1 MSFMAYLIF
10 LSNSLF
16 KTTKGGVLMS
26 SVSVKVNPTILNWL
40 MQKAQQ
46 SNVGSSVID
55 LIKKWISGEEE
66 PTFSQIETVSK
77 KTNIPFGYFFLEK
90 PPIEDCKIVNFRT
103 VDSISIQNP
112 SRDLIDTV
120 DMMSGVQEW
129 MAEYNKDNGASR
141 YEFVGSIKITDDV
154 IHTAKTIREEL
165 NLNLNWFEDFRNARE
180 TFNSL
185 RNTISDLGI
194 IVMMNGIVGNNTHR
208 TLNVSEFRAFA
219 LTDPYAPLIFINSR
233 DTDNGKLFS
242 LLHELVHVF
251 IGKDDFYNDT
261 HGVSQKVSKE
271 EQFCNAVA
279 AEILVPDS
287 IFIDEWFSQAGSNET
302 IIYELE
308 KKFIC
313 SRFTLLIKA
322 FNTGKIEKA
331 EFNRLLNLFKGQ
343 FEVMQ
348 NQKQDRASGGGDFYR
363 TLSTKWDK
371 KVIQAMYSGAQSGRN
386 QYRDV
391 YRLTNT
397 TGKTFHELVRKVG
410 VV

>member
-1 MSFMAYLIF
+1 MP
-10 LSNSLF
+10 
-16 KTTKGGVLMS
+16 

-46 SNVGSSVID
+46 GNVGSSVID
-55 LIKKWISGEEE
+55 LIKKWISGEKE

-77 KTNIPFGYFFLEK
+77 NINIPFGYFFLDK
-90 PPIEDCKIVNFRT
+90 PPVEECKIVDFRT
-103 VDSISIQNP
+103 VDSISIHNP

-120 DMMSGVQEW
+120 DLMSSVQEW
-129 MAEYNKDNGASR
+129 MSEYNRDNGASE
-141 YEFVGSIKITDDV
+141 YVFVGSVKTTDDV
-154 IHTAKTIREEL
+154 IHTAKTIRKEL

-180 TFNSL
+180 AFNSL
-185 RNTISDLGI
+185 RNTIADIGV

-208 TLNVSEFRAFA
+208 PLNVSEFRAFA

-233 DTDNGKLFS
+233 DADNGKLFS
-242 LLHELVHVF
+242 LLHELVHVW
-251 IGKDDFYNDT
+251 IGKDNFYNDVY
-261 HGVSQKVSKE
+261 GLSQKVSKE

-287 IFIDEWFSQAGSNET
+287 IFIDEWSRQTGSNET

-313 SRFTLLIKA
+313 SSFTLLIKA
-322 FNTGKIEKA
+322 FNTRRIEKA

-343 FEVMQ
+343 FEAML
-348 NQKQDRASGGGDFYR
+348 NQKQEKISGGGDFYR
-363 TLSTKWDK
+363 TLATKWDR
-371 KVIQAMYSGAQSGRN
+371 KVIQAMYSGVQSGRN

-397 TGKTFHELVRKVG
+397 NGKTFHELVRKAGIV
-410 VV
+410 

>member
-1 MSFMAYLIF
+1 
-10 LSNSLF
+10 
-16 KTTKGGVLMS
+16 MS
-26 SVSVKVNPTILNWL
+26 SVSIKVNPTILNWL
-40 MQKAQQ
+40 MQEAQQ
-46 SNVGSSVID
+46 GNVGSSIID
-55 LIKKWISGEEE
+55 LIKEWISGEKE
-66 PTFSQIETVSK
+66 PTFSQIEKVSK
-77 KTNIPFGYFFLEK
+77 KINIPFGYFFLEN
-90 PPIEDCKIVNFRT
+90 PPLEKCKIVDFRT
-103 VDSISIQNP
+103 VDSISIHNP

-120 DMMSGVQEW
+120 DLMSGIQEW
-129 MAEYNKDNGASR
+129 MAEYNKENGASG
-141 YEFVGSIKITDDV
+141 YNFVGSIKTTDSV
-154 IHTAKTIREEL
+154 IPAAKTIREDL
-165 NLNLNWFEDFRNARE
+165 NLRLNWFEDFRNARE
-180 TFNSL
+180 AFNSL
-185 RNTISDLGI
+185 RNTIADIGV

-233 DTDNGKLFS
+233 DADNGKLFS
-242 LLHELVHVF
+242 LLHELVHVW
-251 IGKDDFYNDT
+251 IGKDNFYNDVY
-261 HGVSQKVSKE
+261 GVSQKVSKE

-287 IFIDEWFSQAGSNET
+287 IFIDEWSNQTGSNES

-322 FNTGKIEKA
+322 FNTRRIEKA

-343 FEVMQ
+343 FETMQ
-348 NQKQDRASGGGDFYR
+348 NQKQSEISGGGDFYR
-363 TLSTKWDK
+363 TLATKWDR
-371 KVIQAMYSGAQSGRN
+371 KVIQAMYSGVQSGRN

-410 VV
+410 IV

>member
-1 MSFMAYLIF
+1 
-10 LSNSLF
+10 
-16 KTTKGGVLMS
+16 MS
-26 SVSVKVNPTILNWL
+26 SVSIKVNPTILNWL
-40 MQKAQQ
+40 MQEAQQ
-46 SNVGSSVID
+46 GNVGSSIID
-55 LIKKWISGEEE
+55 LIKEWISGEKE
-66 PTFSQIETVSK
+66 PTFSQIEKVSK
-77 KTNIPFGYFFLEK
+77 KINIPFGYFFLEK
-90 PPIEDCKIVNFRT
+90 PPLEKCKIVDFRT
-103 VDSISIQNP
+103 VDSISIHNP

-120 DMMSGVQEW
+120 DLMSGIQEW
-129 MAEYNKDNGASR
+129 MAEYNKENGASG
-141 YEFVGSIKITDDV
+141 YNFVGSIKTTDSV
-154 IHTAKTIREEL
+154 IPAAKTIREDL
-165 NLNLNWFEDFRNARE
+165 NLSLNWFEDFRNARE
-180 TFNSL
+180 AFNSL
-185 RNTISDLGI
+185 RNTIADIGV

-233 DTDNGKLFS
+233 DADNGKLFS
-242 LLHELVHVF
+242 LLHELVHVW
-251 IGKDDFYNDT
+251 IGKDNFYNDVY
-261 HGVSQKVSKE
+261 GVSQKVSKE

-287 IFIDEWFSQAGSNET
+287 IFTDEWSNQTGSNEA

-322 FNTGKIEKA
+322 FNTRRIEKA

-343 FEVMQ
+343 FETMQ
-348 NQKQDRASGGGDFYR
+348 NQKQGEISGGGDFYR
-363 TLSTKWDK
+363 TLATKWDR
-371 KVIQAMYSGAQSGRN
+371 KVIQAMYSGVQSGRN

-410 VV
+410 IV

>member
-1 MSFMAYLIF
+1 
-10 LSNSLF
+10 
-16 KTTKGGVLMS
+16 MS
-26 SVSVKVNPTILNWL
+26 SVSIKVNPTILNWL
-40 MQKAQQ
+40 MQEAQQ
-46 SNVGSSVID
+46 GNVGSSIID
-55 LIKKWISGEEE
+55 LIKEWISGEKE
-66 PTFSQIETVSK
+66 PTFSQIEKVSK
-77 KTNIPFGYFFLEK
+77 KINIPFGYFFLEK
-90 PPIEDCKIVNFRT
+90 PPLEKCKIVDFRT
-103 VDSISIQNP
+103 VDSISIHNP

-120 DMMSGVQEW
+120 DLMSGIQEW
-129 MAEYNKDNGASR
+129 MAEYNKENGASG
-141 YEFVGSIKITDDV
+141 YNFVGSIKTTDSV
-154 IHTAKTIREEL
+154 IPAAKTIREDL
-165 NLNLNWFEDFRNARE
+165 NLRLNWFEDFRNARE
-180 TFNSL
+180 AFNSL
-185 RNTISDLGI
+185 RNTIADIGV

-233 DTDNGKLFS
+233 DADNGKLFS
-242 LLHELVHVF
+242 LLHELVHVW
-251 IGKDDFYNDT
+251 IGKDNFYNDVY
-261 HGVSQKVSKE
+261 GVSQKVSKE

-287 IFIDEWFSQAGSNET
+287 IFIDEWSNQTGSNES

-322 FNTGKIEKA
+322 FNTRRIEKA

-343 FEVMQ
+343 FETMQ
-348 NQKQDRASGGGDFYR
+348 NQKQGEISGGGDFYR
-363 TLSTKWDK
+363 TLATKWDR
-371 KVIQAMYSGAQSGRN
+371 KVIQAMYSGVQSGRN

-410 VV
+410 IV

>member
-1 MSFMAYLIF
+1 
-10 LSNSLF
+10 
-16 KTTKGGVLMS
+16 
-26 SVSVKVNPTILNWL
+26 

-46 SNVGSSVID
+46 GNVGSSVID
-55 LIKKWISGEEE
+55 LIKKWISGEKE

-77 KTNIPFGYFFLEK
+77 NINIPFGYFFLDK
-90 PPIEDCKIVNFRT
+90 PPVEECKIVDFRT
-103 VDSISIQNP
+103 VDSISIHNP

-120 DMMSGVQEW
+120 DLMSSVQEW
-129 MAEYNKDNGASR
+129 MSEYNRDNGASE
-141 YEFVGSIKITDDV
+141 YVFVGSVKTTDDV
-154 IHTAKTIREEL
+154 IHTAKTIRKEL

-180 TFNSL
+180 AFNSL
-185 RNTISDLGI
+185 RNTIADIGV

-208 TLNVSEFRAFA
+208 PLNVSEFRAFA

-233 DTDNGKLFS
+233 DADNGKLFS
-242 LLHELVHVF
+242 LLHELVHVW
-251 IGKDDFYNDT
+251 IGKDNFYNDVY
-261 HGVSQKVSKE
+261 GLSQKVSKE

-287 IFIDEWFSQAGSNET
+287 IFIDEWSRQTGSNET

-313 SRFTLLIKA
+313 SSFTLLIKA
-322 FNTGKIEKA
+322 FNTRRIEKA

-343 FEVMQ
+343 FEAIL
-348 NQKQDRASGGGDFYR
+348 NQKQEKISGGGDFYR
-363 TLSTKWDK
+363 TLATKWDR
-371 KVIQAMYSGAQSGRN
+371 KVIQAMYSGVQSGRN

-397 TGKTFHELVRKVG
+397 NGKTFHELVRKAGIV
-410 VV
+410 

>member
-1 MSFMAYLIF
+1 
-10 LSNSLF
+10 
-16 KTTKGGVLMS
+16 MS
-26 SVSVKVNPTILNWL
+26 SVSIKVNPTILNWL
-40 MQKAQQ
+40 MQEAQQ
-46 SNVGSSVID
+46 GNVGSSIID
-55 LIKKWISGEEE
+55 LIKEWISGEKE
-66 PTFSQIETVSK
+66 PTFSQIEKVSK
-77 KTNIPFGYFFLEK
+77 KINIPFGYFFLEK
-90 PPIEDCKIVNFRT
+90 PPLEKCKIVDFRT
-103 VDSISIQNP
+103 VDSISIHNP

-120 DMMSGVQEW
+120 DLMSGIQEW
-129 MAEYNKDNGASR
+129 MAEYNKENGASE
-141 YEFVGSIKITDDV
+141 YKFVGSIKTTDSV
-154 IHTAKTIREEL
+154 IPAAKTIREDL
-165 NLNLNWFEDFRNARE
+165 NLRLNWFEDFRNARE
-180 TFNSL
+180 AFNSL
-185 RNTISDLGI
+185 RNTIADIGV

-233 DTDNGKLFS
+233 DADNGKLFS
-242 LLHELVHVF
+242 LLHELVHVW
-251 IGKDDFYNDT
+251 IGKDNFYNDVY
-261 HGVSQKVSKE
+261 GVSQKVSKE

-287 IFIDEWFSQAGSNET
+287 IFIDEWSNQTGSNEA

-322 FNTGKIEKA
+322 FNTRRIEKA

-343 FEVMQ
+343 FKTMQ
-348 NQKQDRASGGGDFYR
+348 NQKQGEISGGGDFYR
-363 TLSTKWDK
+363 TLATKWDR
-371 KVIQAMYSGAQSGRN
+371 KVIQAMYAGVQSGRN

-410 VV
+410 IV

>member
-1 MSFMAYLIF
+1 MS
-10 LSNSLF
+10 
-16 KTTKGGVLMS
+16 G
-26 SVSVKVNPTILNWL
+26 VSVKVNPTILNWL

-55 LIKKWISGEEE
+55 LIKKWISGEKE

-103 VDSISIQNP
+103 VDSIGIQNP

-129 MAEYNKDNGASR
+129 MAEYNKDNGASM
-141 YEFVGSIKITDDV
+141 YEFVGSIKITDGL
-154 IHTAKTIREEL
+154 IHASNTIREGL
-165 NLNLNWFEDFRNARE
+165 NLNPNWFESFRNAKE
-180 TFNSL
+180 AFNNL
-185 RNTISDLGI
+185 RNTISDLGV
-194 IVMMNGIVGNNTHR
+194 IVMMNGIVVNNTHR

-279 AEILVPDS
+279 AEILVPNS
-287 IFIDEWFSQAGSNET
+287 MFLNEWSKQNGNIET
-302 IIYELE
+302 IICALE

-322 FNTGKIEKA
+322 FNTGKIGKI
-331 EFNRLLNLFKGQ
+331 EFNRFLNLFQEQ
-343 FEVMQ
+343 FEVM
-348 NQKQDRASGGGDFYR
+348 QKQDRASGGGDFYR
-363 TLSTKWDK
+363 TLATKWDK
-371 KVIQAMYSGAQSGRN
+371 KVIQAMYSGVQSGRN

>member
-1 MSFMAYLIF
+1 
-10 LSNSLF
+10 
-16 KTTKGGVLMS
+16 MS
-26 SVSVKVNPTILNWL
+26 SVSIKVNPTILNWL
-40 MQKAQQ
+40 MQEAQQ
-46 SNVGSSVID
+46 GNVGSSIID
-55 LIKKWISGEEE
+55 LIKEWISGEKE
-66 PTFSQIETVSK
+66 PTFSQIEKVSK
-77 KTNIPFGYFFLEK
+77 KINIPFGYFFLEK
-90 PPIEDCKIVNFRT
+90 PPLEKCKIVDFRT
-103 VDSISIQNP
+103 VDSISIHNP

-120 DMMSGVQEW
+120 DLMSGIQEW
-129 MAEYNKDNGASR
+129 MVEYNKENGASG
-141 YEFVGSIKITDDV
+141 YNFVGSIKTTDSV
-154 IHTAKTIREEL
+154 IPAAKTIREDL
-165 NLNLNWFEDFRNARE
+165 NLSLNWFEDFRNARE
-180 TFNSL
+180 AFNSL
-185 RNTISDLGI
+185 RNTIADIGV

-233 DTDNGKLFS
+233 DADNGKLFS
-242 LLHELVHVF
+242 LLHELVHVW
-251 IGKDDFYNDT
+251 IGKDNFYNDVY
-261 HGVSQKVSKE
+261 GVSQKVSKE

-287 IFIDEWFSQAGSNET
+287 IFIDEWSNQTGSNES

-322 FNTGKIEKA
+322 FNTRRIEKA

-343 FEVMQ
+343 FETMQ
-348 NQKQDRASGGGDFYR
+348 NQKQSEISGGGDFYR
-363 TLSTKWDK
+363 TLATKWDR
-371 KVIQAMYSGAQSGRN
+371 KVIQAMYSGVQSGRN

-410 VV
+410 IV

>member
-1 MSFMAYLIF
+1 
-10 LSNSLF
+10 
-16 KTTKGGVLMS
+16 MS
-26 SVSVKVNPTILNWL
+26 SVSIKVNPTILNWL
-40 MQKAQQ
+40 MQEAQQ
-46 SNVGSSVID
+46 GNVGSSIID
-55 LIKKWISGEEE
+55 LIKEWISGEKE
-66 PTFSQIETVSK
+66 PTFSQIEKVSK
-77 KTNIPFGYFFLEK
+77 KINIPFGYFFLEK
-90 PPIEDCKIVNFRT
+90 PPLEKCKIVDFRT
-103 VDSISIQNP
+103 VDSISIHNP

-120 DMMSGVQEW
+120 DLMSGIQEW
-129 MAEYNKDNGASR
+129 MAEYNKENGASG
-141 YEFVGSIKITDDV
+141 YKFVGSIKTTDSV
-154 IHTAKTIREEL
+154 IPAAKTIREDL
-165 NLNLNWFEDFRNARE
+165 NLRLNWFEDFRNARE
-180 TFNSL
+180 AFNSL
-185 RNTISDLGI
+185 RNTIADIGV

-233 DTDNGKLFS
+233 DADNGKLFS
-242 LLHELVHVF
+242 LLHELVHVW
-251 IGKDDFYNDT
+251 IGKDNFYNDVY
-261 HGVSQKVSKE
+261 GVSQKVSKE

-287 IFIDEWFSQAGSNET
+287 IFIDEWSNQTGSNES

-322 FNTGKIEKA
+322 FNTRRIEKA

-343 FEVMQ
+343 FETMQ
-348 NQKQDRASGGGDFYR
+348 NQKQGEISGGGDFYR
-363 TLSTKWDK
+363 TLATKWDR
-371 KVIQAMYSGAQSGRN
+371 KVIQAMYSGVQSGRN

-410 VV
+410 IV

>member
-1 MSFMAYLIF
+1 M
-10 LSNSLF
+10 
-16 KTTKGGVLMS
+16 KGGVLMP

-46 SNVGSSVID
+46 GNVGSSVID
-55 LIKKWISGEEE
+55 LIKKWISGEKE

-77 KTNIPFGYFFLEK
+77 KTSIPFGYFFLDK
-90 PPIEDCKIVNFRT
+90 PPVEECKIVDFRT

-120 DMMSGVQEW
+120 DLMCSVQEW
-129 MAEYNKDNGASR
+129 MSEYNKDNGVSG
-141 YEFVGSIKITDDV
+141 YTFVGSIKTTDDV
-154 IHTAKTIREEL
+154 IHTAKTIRKEL
-165 NLNLNWFEDFRNARE
+165 NLNLNWFEDFRDARE
-180 TFNSL
+180 AFNSL
-185 RNTISDLGI
+185 RNTIADLGV

-233 DTDNGKLFS
+233 DADNGKLFS
-242 LLHELVHVF
+242 LLHELVHVW
-251 IGKDDFYNDT
+251 IGKDNFYNDVY
-261 HGVSQKVSKE
+261 GLSQKVSKE

-287 IFIDEWFSQAGSNET
+287 IFIDEWYRQTGSNET

-313 SRFTLLIKA
+313 SSFTLLIKA
-322 FNTGKIEKA
+322 LNTRRIEKA

-343 FEVMQ
+343 FEAML
-348 NQKQDRASGGGDFYR
+348 NQKQEKISGGGDFYR
-363 TLSTKWDK
+363 TLATKWDR
-371 KVIQAMYSGAQSGRN
+371 KVIQAMYSGVQSGRN

-397 TGKTFHELVRKVG
+397 NGKTFHELVRKVG
-410 VV
+410 IV

>member
-1 MSFMAYLIF
+1 
-10 LSNSLF
+10 
-16 KTTKGGVLMS
+16 MS
-26 SVSVKVNPTILNWL
+26 SVSIKVNPTILNWL
-40 MQKAQQ
+40 MQEAQQ
-46 SNVGSSVID
+46 GNVGSSIID
-55 LIKKWISGEEE
+55 LIKEWISGEKE
-66 PTFSQIETVSK
+66 PTFSQIEKVSK
-77 KTNIPFGYFFLEK
+77 KINIPFGYFFLEK
-90 PPIEDCKIVNFRT
+90 PPLEKCKIVDFRT
-103 VDSISIQNP
+103 VDSISIHNP

-120 DMMSGVQEW
+120 DLMSGIQEW
-129 MAEYNKDNGASR
+129 MAEYNKENGASG
-141 YEFVGSIKITDDV
+141 YKFVGSIKTTDSV
-154 IHTAKTIREEL
+154 IPAAKTIREDL
-165 NLNLNWFEDFRNARE
+165 NLSLNWFEDFRNARE
-180 TFNSL
+180 AFNSL
-185 RNTISDLGI
+185 RNTIADIGV

-233 DTDNGKLFS
+233 DADNGKLFS
-242 LLHELVHVF
+242 LLHELVHVW
-251 IGKDDFYNDT
+251 IGKDNFYNDVY
-261 HGVSQKVSKE
+261 GVSQKVSKE

-287 IFIDEWFSQAGSNET
+287 IFIDEWSNQTGSNES

-322 FNTGKIEKA
+322 FNTRRIEKA

-343 FEVMQ
+343 FETMQ
-348 NQKQDRASGGGDFYR
+348 NQKQSEISGGGDFYR
-363 TLSTKWDK
+363 TLATKWDR
-371 KVIQAMYSGAQSGRN
+371 KVIQAMYSGVQSGRN

-410 VV
+410 IV

>member
-1 MSFMAYLIF
+1 MAFLIF
-10 LSNSLF
+10 LNRLF
-16 KTTKGGVLMS
+16 KTTKGGVLVS
-26 SVSVKVNPTILNWL
+26 GVSVKVNPTILNWL

-46 SNVGSSVID
+46 VNVGSPVID
-55 LIKKWISGEEE
+55 LIKKWISGEKE

-90 PPIEDCKIVNFRT
+90 PPVEECKIVDFRT

-120 DMMSGVQEW
+120 DMMSGIQEW

-141 YEFVGSIKITDDV
+141 YEFVGSIKITDSV
-154 IHTAKTIREEL
+154 ISTANIIRKEL
-165 NLNLNWFEDFRNARE
+165 NLNPNWFESFRNAKE
-180 TFNSL
+180 AFNSL

-242 LLHELVHVF
+242 LLHELVHVL

-271 EQFCNAVA
+271 EQFCNAVT

-287 IFIDEWFSQAGSNET
+287 VFIAEWSNQTGSSEA

-322 FNTGKIEKA
+322 FNTGKIEKG
-331 EFNRLLNLFKGQ
+331 EFNSSLNLFKEQ
-343 FEVMQ
+343 FEIIQ
-348 NQKQDRASGGGDFYR
+348 NRKQETISGGGDFYR
-363 TLSTKWDK
+363 TIVTRWDK

>member
-1 MSFMAYLIF
+1 
-10 LSNSLF
+10 
-16 KTTKGGVLMS
+16 MS
-26 SVSVKVNPTILNWL
+26 SVSIKVNPTILNWL
-40 MQKAQQ
+40 MQEAQQ
-46 SNVGSSVID
+46 GNVGSSIID
-55 LIKKWISGEEE
+55 LIKEWISGEKE
-66 PTFSQIETVSK
+66 PTFSQIEKVSK
-77 KTNIPFGYFFLEK
+77 KINIPFGYFFLEK
-90 PPIEDCKIVNFRT
+90 PPLEKCKIVDFRT
-103 VDSISIQNP
+103 VDSISIHNP

-120 DMMSGVQEW
+120 DLMSGIQEW
-129 MAEYNKDNGASR
+129 MAEYNKENGASE
-141 YEFVGSIKITDDV
+141 YKFVGSIKTTDSV
-154 IHTAKTIREEL
+154 IPAAKTIREDL
-165 NLNLNWFEDFRNARE
+165 NLRLNWFEDFRNARE
-180 TFNSL
+180 AFNSL
-185 RNTISDLGI
+185 RNTIADIGV

-233 DTDNGKLFS
+233 DADNGKLFS
-242 LLHELVHVF
+242 LLHELVHVW
-251 IGKDDFYNDT
+251 IGKDNFYNDVY
-261 HGVSQKVSKE
+261 GVSQKVSKE

-287 IFIDEWFSQAGSNET
+287 IFIDEWSNQTGSNEA

-322 FNTGKIEKA
+322 FNTHRIEKA

-343 FEVMQ
+343 FETMQ
-348 NQKQDRASGGGDFYR
+348 NQKQGEISGGGDFYR
-363 TLSTKWDK
+363 TLATKWDR
-371 KVIQAMYSGAQSGRN
+371 KVIQAMYAGVQSGRN

-410 VV
+410 IV

>member
-1 MSFMAYLIF
+1 M
-10 LSNSLF
+10 
-16 KTTKGGVLMS
+16 KGGVLMP

-46 SNVGSSVID
+46 VNVGSPVID
-55 LIKKWISGEEE
+55 LIKKWISGEKE

-77 KTNIPFGYFFLEK
+77 KISIPFGYFFLEN
-90 PPIEDCKIVNFRT
+90 PPVEECKIVDFRT

-120 DMMSGVQEW
+120 DLMSSVQEW
-129 MAEYNKDNGASR
+129 MSEYNRDNGASE
-141 YEFVGSIKITDDV
+141 YVFVGSVKTTDGV
-154 IHTAKTIREEL
+154 IPVANTIREEL
-165 NLNLNWFEDFRNARE
+165 KLELNWFADFRNAKE
-180 TFNSL
+180 AFNSL
-185 RNTISDLGI
+185 RNTIADLGV

-208 TLNVSEFRAFA
+208 TLNVSEFRAFT

-233 DTDNGKLFS
+233 DTDNGKVFS
-242 LLHELVHVF
+242 LLHELVHIW
-251 IGKDDFYNDT
+251 IGKDNFYNDT
-261 HGVSQKVSKE
+261 HGISQKVSKE

-287 IFIDEWFSQAGSNET
+287 VFIAEWSTKTGSNEM
-302 IIYELE
+302 IIYDLE
-308 KKFIC
+308 KKFVC

-322 FNTGKIEKA
+322 FNTGRIEKA
-331 EFNRLLNLFKGQ
+331 EFNSLLNLFKKQ
-343 FEVMQ
+343 FETMQ
-348 NQKQDRASGGGDFYR
+348 NQKQEKISGGGDFYR
-363 TLSTKWDK
+363 TLATKWDR
-371 KVIQAMYSGAQSGRN
+371 KVIQAMYSGVQSGRN

-410 VV
+410 IV

>member
-1 MSFMAYLIF
+1 
-10 LSNSLF
+10 
-16 KTTKGGVLMS
+16 MS
-26 SVSVKVNPTILNWL
+26 SVSIKVNPTILNWL
-40 MQKAQQ
+40 MQEAQQ
-46 SNVGSSVID
+46 GNVGSSIID
-55 LIKKWISGEEE
+55 LIKEWISGEKE
-66 PTFSQIETVSK
+66 PTFSQIEKVSK
-77 KTNIPFGYFFLEK
+77 KINIPFGYFFLEK
-90 PPIEDCKIVNFRT
+90 PPLEKCKIVDFRT
-103 VDSISIQNP
+103 VDSISIHNP

-120 DMMSGVQEW
+120 DLMSGIQEW
-129 MAEYNKDNGASR
+129 MAEYNKENGASG
-141 YEFVGSIKITDDV
+141 YNFVGSIKTTDSV
-154 IHTAKTIREEL
+154 IPAAKTIREDL
-165 NLNLNWFEDFRNARE
+165 NLSLNWFEDFRNARE
-180 TFNSL
+180 AFNSL
-185 RNTISDLGI
+185 RNTIADIGV

-233 DTDNGKLFS
+233 DADNGKLFS
-242 LLHELVHVF
+242 LLHELVHVW
-251 IGKDDFYNDT
+251 IGKDNFYNDVY
-261 HGVSQKVSKE
+261 GVSQKVSKE

-287 IFIDEWFSQAGSNET
+287 IFIDEWSNQTGSNES

-322 FNTGKIEKA
+322 FNTRRIEKA

-343 FEVMQ
+343 FETMQ
-348 NQKQDRASGGGDFYR
+348 NQKQSEISGGGDFYR
-363 TLSTKWDK
+363 TLATKWDR
-371 KVIQAMYSGAQSGRN
+371 KVIQAMYSGVQSGRN

-410 VV
+410 IV

>member
-1 MSFMAYLIF
+1 
-10 LSNSLF
+10 
-16 KTTKGGVLMS
+16 MS
-26 SVSVKVNPTILNWL
+26 SVSIKVNPTILNWL
-40 MQKAQQ
+40 MQEAQQ
-46 SNVGSSVID
+46 GNVGSSIID
-55 LIKKWISGEEE
+55 LIKEWISGEKE
-66 PTFSQIETVSK
+66 PTFSQIEKVSK
-77 KTNIPFGYFFLEK
+77 KINIPFGYFFLEK
-90 PPIEDCKIVNFRT
+90 PPLEKCKIVDFRT
-103 VDSISIQNP
+103 VDSISIHNP

-120 DMMSGVQEW
+120 DLMSGIQEW
-129 MAEYNKDNGASR
+129 MAEYNKENGASE
-141 YEFVGSIKITDDV
+141 YKFVGSIKTTDSV
-154 IHTAKTIREEL
+154 IPAAKTIREDL
-165 NLNLNWFEDFRNARE
+165 NLRLNWFEDFRNARE
-180 TFNSL
+180 AFNSL
-185 RNTISDLGI
+185 RNTIADIGV

-233 DTDNGKLFS
+233 DADNGKLFS
-242 LLHELVHVF
+242 LLHELVHVW
-251 IGKDDFYNDT
+251 IGKDNFYNDVY
-261 HGVSQKVSKE
+261 GVSQKVSKE

-287 IFIDEWFSQAGSNET
+287 IFIDEWSNQTGSNEA

-322 FNTGKIEKA
+322 FNTRRIEKA

-343 FEVMQ
+343 FETMQ
-348 NQKQDRASGGGDFYR
+348 NQKQGEISGGGDFYR
-363 TLSTKWDK
+363 TLATKWDR
-371 KVIQAMYSGAQSGRN
+371 KVIQAMYAGVQSGRS

-410 VV
+410 IV